1 MTQEEALNILKLG
14 HTTFLTGSAGTG
26 KTYVLNMFIDYL
38 KHHNIPHAVTAST
51 GIAATHIGGTTI
63 HSWSGIGI
71 KDKIGA
77 WDLDNMA
84 DNEKLVKRYMNTRVI
99 IIDEVS
105 MLHASRLDM
114 LDKIARHIRSLQDKN
129 NMNLPF
135 GGLQVI
141 FCGDF
146 FQLPPVVRDRSVN
159 IINEYAFNSAAW
171 ISSKPVICYLTQNYR
186 QEDNT
191 LTSVLSAI
199 RNSDEDIYDSLESLQ
214 STTENILNDA
224 IKLFT
229 HNENVD
235 IVNLEKYKTLHDG
248 LEERHKNKIEECE
261 YIMTSVGK
269 KQLVDNLKANILTSE
284 ALKLKTGTKVM
295 FIKNDK
301 ANKYQNGT
309 LATVIGFD
317 KDNMPIVETLGSDT
331 KPKEKIVVV
340 PDVWQIKSDDDKI
353 LAEVTQIPLRY
364 AWAITIHKSQGMTL
378 DAAEV
383 DLSKGFGFGMGYVA
397 LSRVR
402 SLSGLRVMGLN
413 NQALQVAPFVVEENK
428 KLIQRSTN
436 AVDALNKYSKLD
448 LEEKQKLVRIKMGG
462 LEKSMSEEELKVK
475 EASIKNLEPKVPTSH
490 ITLKLILEDKELKE
504 IAKERE
510 LTMQTIITHLCDLVE
525 DKNLCLTPALSTREG
540 VKPENIREKVLEIA
554 GDYVDSFIKKNKITK
569 KIINEIKKDM
579 KEADKLKPVHEKWK
593 NDYKDVTYDILKLIK
608 VL

>member
-1 MTQEEALNILKLG
+1 MSQDEALNILKLG

-51 GIAATHIGGTTI
+51 GIAATHISGTTI
-63 HSWSGIGI
+63 HAWSGIGI
-71 KDKIGA
+71 KDKIGE
-77 WDLDNMA
+77 WELDNMS
-84 DNEKLVKRYMNTRVI
+84 DNEKLVKRYLNTQVL

-114 LDKIARHIRSLQDKN
+114 LDKIAKHIKQN
-129 NMNLPF
+129 TLPF

-159 IINEYAFNSAAW
+159 IINEYAFNSKAW
-171 ISSKPVICYLTQNYR
+171 INSKPVICYLTQNYR

-191 LTSVLSAI
+191 LTSILNAI
-199 RNSDEDIYDSLESLQ
+199 RNADEDIYDSLESLQ
-214 STTENILNDA
+214 STTENILDDA

-235 IVNLEKYKTLHDG
+235 IMNLEKYKTLHDG
-248 LEERHKNKIEECE
+248 LEERHKKSIEECE
-261 YIMTSVGK
+261 YVMTSVGK
-269 KQLVDNLKANILTSE
+269 KQLVDGLKANILTSE
-284 ALKLKTGTKVM
+284 VLKLKTGTKVM

-301 ANKYQNGT
+301 GNKYQNGT
-309 LATVIGFD
+309 LGTVIGFD
-317 KDNMPIVETLGSDT
+317 KDSMPIVETLGNDN
-331 KPKEKIVVV
+331 KEKEKINVVA
-340 PDVWQIKSDDDKI
+340 DVWQIKSDDDKI

-383 DLSKGFGFGMGYVA
+383 DLTKGFGFGMGYVA

-402 SLSGLRVMGLN
+402 SLATLKVIGLN

-428 KLIQRSTN
+428 RLMQKSTN
-436 AVDALNKYSKLD
+436 AVDALHKYKLED
-448 LEEKQKLVRIKMGG
+448 LQEKQKLVRIKMGG
-462 LEKSMSEEELKVK
+462 LEISMSDEELKVK
-475 EASIKNLEPKVPTSH
+475 EDSFKNLEPKIPTAH

-504 IAKERE
+504 ISVERD
-510 LTMQTIITHLCDLVE
+510 LKMQTIITHLCDLVE
-525 DKNLCLTPALSTREG
+525 DKNLKVEEKG
-540 VKPENIREKVLEIA
+540 KVLEVA
-554 GDYVDSFIKKNKITK
+554 GEYIDGFIKKNKITK
-569 KIINEIKKDM
+569 KIIDEIKKDM

>member
-1 MTQEEALNILKLG
+1 MYKKKHNYMSQEEAINILKLG

-51 GIAATHIGGTTI
+51 GIAATHIGGTTL
-63 HSWSGIGI
+63 HAWSGIGV
-71 KDKIGA
+71 KDRIGD
-77 WDLDNMA
+77 WDLDNMS
-84 DNEKLVKRYMNTRVI
+84 DNEKLVKRYLNTQVL

-105 MLHASRLDM
+105 MLHASKLDM
-114 LDKIARHIRSLQDKN
+114 LDRISKHMRALQDNKN
-129 NMNLPF
+129 ANKPF

-159 IINEYAFNSAAW
+159 IINEYAFNSPAW
-171 ISSKPVICYLTQNYR
+171 LNAKPVICYLTQNYR

-191 LTSVLSAI
+191 LTSILNAI
-199 RNSDEDIYDSLESLQ
+199 RNADEDIYDSLEALQ
-214 STTENILNDA
+214 NTTENVLDDA

-235 IVNLEKYKTLHDG
+235 IINLEKYKTLHDN
-248 LEERHKNKIEECE
+248 LEERHKSKVEECE

-284 ALKLKTGTKVM
+284 VLKLKTDTKVM

-301 ANKYQNGT
+301 SGKYQNGT
-309 LATVIGFD
+309 LGVVIGFD
-317 KDNMPIVETLGSDT
+317 KDNMPIVETLGNDA
-331 KPKEKIVVV
+331 KDKEKINVV

-353 LAEVTQIPLRY
+353 LAEVTQIPLRL

-402 SLSGLRVMGLN
+402 SLSGLKVIGLN
-413 NQALQVAPFVVEENK
+413 NQALMVAPFVVEENK
-428 KLIQRSTN
+428 RLIQKSSN
-436 AVDALNKYSKLD
+436 AVDALHKYSKAD
-448 LEEKQKLVRIKMGG
+448 LEEKQKLVRVKMGG
-462 LEKSMSEEELKVK
+462 LEKSMTDDELKIK
-475 EASIKNLEPKVPTSH
+475 EASIKNLEAKVPTSH
-490 ITLKLILEDKELKE
+490 ITLKLILEDKELKQ
-504 IAKERE
+504 IATERE

-525 DKNLCLTPALSTREG
+525 DKNLKSEE
-540 VKPENIREKVLEIA
+540 KEKVLEVA
-554 GDYVDSFIKKNKITK
+554 GEYIDTFIKKNKITK
-569 KIINEIKKDM
+569 KIIDEIKKDM
-579 KEADKLKPVHEKWK
+579 KGADKLKPVHEKWK
-593 NDYKDVTYDILKLIK
+593 EDYKDVTYDILKLIK

>member
-51 GIAATHIGGTTI
+51 GIAATHISGTTL
-63 HSWSGIGI
+63 HAWSGIGI
-71 KDKIGA
+71 KDSVND
-77 WDLDNMA
+77 WELENMSQ
-84 DNEKLVKRYMNTRVI
+84 NEKLVKRYLNTEVL

-114 LDKIARHIRSLQDKN
+114 LDKIAKSLKQSDK
-129 NMNLPF
+129 PF

-159 IINEYAFNSAAW
+159 IINEYAFNSKAW
-171 ISSKPVICYLTQNYR
+171 INAKPVICYLTQNYR
-186 QEDNT
+186 QDDNT
-191 LTSVLSAI
+191 LTSILNAI
-199 RNSDEDIYDSLESLQ
+199 RNADEDIYDSLESLQ
-214 STTENILNDA
+214 GTTENVLDDA

-235 IVNLEKYKTLHDG
+235 IMNLEKYKTLHDC
-248 LEERHKNKIEECE
+248 LEERHKSKVEEYE
-261 YIMTSVGK
+261 YVMTSVGK
-269 KQLVDNLKANILTSE
+269 KQLVDGLKSNILTSE
-284 ALKLKTGTKVM
+284 VLKLKTGTKIM

-301 ANKYQNGT
+301 GNKYQNGT
-309 LATVIGFD
+309 LGTVIGFD
-317 KDNMPIVETLGSDT
+317 NDNMPIVETLGNDT
-331 KPKEKIVVV
+331 KGKEKIIVQ

-383 DLSKGFGFGMGYVA
+383 DLTKGFGFGMGYVA

-402 SLSGLRVMGLN
+402 SLATLKVIGLN

-428 KLIQRSTN
+428 RLMQKSTN
-436 AVDALNKYSKLD
+436 AVNALHKYSKEE
-448 LEEKQKLVRIKMGG
+448 LENKHKLVRVKMGG
-462 LEKSMSEEELKVK
+462 LETSMSDEELKIK
-475 EASIKNLEPKVPTSH
+475 EDSIKNLEPKIPTAH

-504 IAKERE
+504 ITVERD
-510 LTMQTIITHLCDLVE
+510 LKMQTIITHLCDLVE
-525 DKNLCLTPALSTREG
+525 DKNLKVEE
-540 VKPENIREKVLEIA
+540 KEKVMDVA
-554 GDYVDSFIKKNKITK
+554 GEYIDTFIKKNKITK
-569 KIINEIKKDM
+569 KIIDEIKKDM
-579 KEADKLKPVHEKWK
+579 QGADKLKPIHEKWK

>member
-51 GIAATHIGGTTI
+51 GIAATHIGGTTL
-63 HSWSGIGI
+63 HAWSGIGV
-71 KDKIGA
+71 KDRIGD
-77 WDLDNMA
+77 WDLDNMS
-84 DNEKLVKRYMNTRVI
+84 DNEKLVKRYLNTQVL

-105 MLHASRLDM
+105 MLHASKLDM
-114 LDKIARHIRSLQDKN
+114 LDRIAKHIRQNDK
-129 NMNLPF
+129 PF

-159 IINEYAFNSAAW
+159 IINEYAFNSPAW
-171 ISSKPVICYLTQNYR
+171 LNAKPVICYLTQNYR

-191 LTSVLSAI
+191 LTSILNAI
-199 RNSDEDIYDSLESLQ
+199 RNADEDIYDSLEALQ
-214 STTENILNDA
+214 NTTENVLDDA

-235 IVNLEKYKTLHDG
+235 IINLEKYKTLHDS
-248 LEERHKNKIEECE
+248 LEERHKSKVEECE

-284 ALKLKTGTKVM
+284 VLKLKTDTKVM

-301 ANKYQNGT
+301 SGKYQNGT
-309 LATVIGFD
+309 LGVVTGFD
-317 KDNMPIVETLGSDT
+317 KDNMPIVETLGNDA
-331 KPKEKIVVV
+331 KDKEKINVV

-353 LAEVTQIPLRY
+353 LAEVTQIPLRL

-402 SLSGLRVMGLN
+402 SLSGLKVIGLN
-413 NQALQVAPFVVEENK
+413 NQALMVAPFVVEENK
-428 KLIQRSTN
+428 RLIQKSSN
-436 AVDALNKYSKLD
+436 AVDALHKYSKED
-448 LEEKQKLVRIKMGG
+448 LEEKQKQVRVKMGG
-462 LEKSMSEEELKVK
+462 LEKSMSDEELKVK
-475 EASIKNLEPKVPTSH
+475 EDSIKNLEAKVPTSH
-490 ITLKLILEDKELKE
+490 ITLKLILEDKELKQ
-504 IAKERE
+504 IATERE

-525 DKNLCLTPALSTREG
+525 DRSLNEAEK
-540 VKPENIREKVLEIA
+540 EKVTEVA
-554 GDYVDSFIKKNKITK
+554 SDYIDGFVKKNKITK
-569 KIINEIKKDM
+569 KIIDEIKKDM
-579 KEADKLKPVHEKWK
+579 KGADKLKPVHEKWK
-593 NDYKDVTYDILKLIK
+593 EDYKDVTYDILKLIK

>member
-1 MTQEEALNILKLG
+1 MSQEEAINILKLG

-51 GIAATHIGGTTI
+51 GIAATHISGTTL
-63 HSWSGIGI
+63 HAWSGIGI
-71 KDKIGA
+71 KDSVND
-77 WDLDNMA
+77 WELENMSQ
-84 DNEKLVKRYMNTRVI
+84 NEKLVKRYLNTEVL

-114 LDKIARHIRSLQDKN
+114 LDKIAKSLKQSDK
-129 NMNLPF
+129 PF

-159 IINEYAFNSAAW
+159 IINEYAFNSKAW
-171 ISSKPVICYLTQNYR
+171 INAKPVICYLTQNYR

-191 LTSVLSAI
+191 LTSILNAI
-199 RNSDEDIYDSLESLQ
+199 RNADEDIYDSLESLQ
-214 STTENILNDA
+214 GTTENILDDA

-235 IVNLEKYKTLHDG
+235 IMNLEKYKTLHDG
-248 LEERHKNKIEECE
+248 LEERHKKSIEECE
-261 YIMTSVGK
+261 YVMTSVGK
-269 KQLVDNLKANILTSE
+269 KQLVDGLKANILTSE
-284 ALKLKTGTKVM
+284 VLKLKTGTKVM

-301 ANKYQNGT
+301 GNKYQNGT
-309 LATVIGFD
+309 LGTVIGFD
-317 KDNMPIVETLGSDT
+317 NDNMPIVETLGSDT
-331 KPKEKIVVV
+331 KDKEKIIVQ

-383 DLSKGFGFGMGYVA
+383 DLTKGFGFGMGYVA

-402 SLSGLRVMGLN
+402 SLATLKVIGLN

-428 KLIQRSTN
+428 RLMQKSTN
-436 AVDALNKYSKLD
+436 AVDALHKYSKEE

-462 LEKSMSEEELKVK
+462 LEVSMSDEELKVK
-475 EASIKNLEPKVPTSH
+475 EESIKNLEPKIPTNH
-490 ITLKLILEDKELKE
+490 ITLKLLLEDKSVKE
-504 IAKERE
+504 VATERE
-510 LTMQTIITHLCDLVE
+510 LTVQTVITHLCDLVE
-525 DKNLCLTPALSTREG
+525 DKNLKAEE
-540 VKPENIREKVLEIA
+540 KEKVMDVA
-554 GDYVDSFIKKNKITK
+554 GEYIDNFIKKNKITK
-569 KIINEIKKDM
+569 KIIDEIKKDM
-579 KEADKLKPVHEKWK
+579 READKLKPVHEKWK

>member
-1 MTQEEALNILKLG
+1 MSQEEALNILKLG

-26 KTYVLNMFIDYL
+26 KTYVLNMFINYL
-38 KHHNIPHAVTAST
+38 KKHNITHAVTAST

-63 HSWSGIGI
+63 HSWSGFGV
-71 KDKIGA
+71 KDSISD
-77 WDLDNMA
+77 WDIENMTQ
-84 DNEKLVKRYMNTRVI
+84 NEKLVKRYLNTQVL

-114 LDKIARHIRSLQDKN
+114 LDKIAKGLKQND
-129 NMNLPF
+129 LPF

-159 IINEYAFNSAAW
+159 IINEYAFNSKSW
-171 ISSKPVICYLTQNYR
+171 INSKPVICYLTQNYR

-191 LTSVLSAI
+191 LTSILNAI
-199 RNSDEDIYDSLESLQ
+199 RNSDEDIYDSLEALQ
-214 STTENILNDA
+214 STSENIIDDA

-235 IVNLEKYKTLHDG
+235 AMNSEKYKTLHDE
-248 LEERHKNKIEECE
+248 LEERHKSKIEEYE

-269 KQLVDNLKANILTSE
+269 KQLVDNLKTNILTSE
-284 ALKLKTGTKVM
+284 NLKLKTGTKVM

-301 ANKYQNGT
+301 SNKYQNGT
-309 LATVIGFD
+309 LGVVTSFD
-317 KDNMPIVETLGSDT
+317 KDNMPIVETLGSEA
-331 KPKEKIVVV
+331 KESEKIIVV

-383 DLSKGFGFGMGYVA
+383 DLTKGFGFGMGYVA

-402 SLSGLRVMGLN
+402 ALSGLKVIGLN
-413 NQALQVAPFVVEENK
+413 NQALMVAPFVVEENK
-428 KLIQRSTN
+428 RFIQKSTN
-436 AVDALNKYSKLD
+436 AVDALNKYTLED
-448 LEEKQKLVRIKMGG
+448 LKEKQKLVRVKMGG
-462 LEKSMSEEELKVK
+462 NEDAMTDAELKEK
-475 EASIKNLEPKVPTSH
+475 EASIKNLEPNRKNILPTSH

-525 DKNLCLTPALSTREG
+525 DKNLVGLE
-540 VKPENIREKVLEIA
+540 KEKVLEVA
-554 GDYVDSFIKKNKITK
+554 GEYIDSFIKKNKITK
-569 KIINEIKKDM
+569 KIIDEIKKDM
-579 KEADKLKPVHEKWK
+579 KGAEKLKPIHEKWK
-593 NDYKDVTYDILKLIK
+593 EDYKDVTYDILKLIK